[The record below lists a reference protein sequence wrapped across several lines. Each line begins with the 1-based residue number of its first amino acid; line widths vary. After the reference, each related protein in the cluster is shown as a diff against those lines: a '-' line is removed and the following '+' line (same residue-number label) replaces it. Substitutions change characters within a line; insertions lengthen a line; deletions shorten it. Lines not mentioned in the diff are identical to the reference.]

1 MQRHLN
7 QVWPVSQVSSL
18 RSLSGHYTPS
28 CQLITSLS
36 PPPLELRSFSLIMSD
51 IKDAQKRAMLWRHS
65 VWNTGIYNPGSSGI
79 QSSPSELFK
88 SRSLRIEDSFLHM
101 FAFGPAEL
109 AAHSLLWQLIRCWLV
124 VRGIVIACAAD
135 VISSGMFSPWM
146 CVFTFLILLTSAVWK
161 IIRASG
167 CMSCVFFCCCFCQR
181 G

>member
-51 IKDAQKRAMLWRHS
+51 IKDAQKRATLWRHS

-109 AAHSLLWQLIRCWLV
+109 AAHSLLWQLIVVVLTCGARHCDCLCSRCNQFWY
-124 VRGIVIACAAD
+124 
-135 VISSGMFSPWM
+135 
-146 CVFTFLILLTSAVWK
+146 VFPMNVCLHF
-161 IIRASG
+161 
-167 CMSCVFFCCCFCQR
+167 
-181 G
+181 